1 MLVCFHIVWRSVWVD
16 CEELQ
21 IGRGFVLRILFVEL
35 EGASVMMGI
44 RSV

>member
-1 MLVCFHIVWRSVWVD
+1 MLVCLHFTRRSVWVG
-16 CEELQ
+16 CEELHM
-21 IGRGFVLRILFVEL
+21 GRGFVLRILFVEL